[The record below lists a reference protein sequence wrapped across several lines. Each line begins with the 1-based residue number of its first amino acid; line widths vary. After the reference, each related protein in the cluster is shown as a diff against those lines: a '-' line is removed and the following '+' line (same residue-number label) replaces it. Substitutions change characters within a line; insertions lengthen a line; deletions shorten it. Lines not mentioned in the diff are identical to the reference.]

1 MVFGISTVNLINALF
16 IAAGIGV
23 CGLCFLQILIA
34 PIVAMVMR
42 CICSLSS
49 SGIRTSST
57 DGVPEATDA
66 NKELFGT
73 EWNTGLQRNCRAVSK
88 RDYTGS
94 RMPYREKTK

>member
-1 MVFGISTVNLINALF
+1 M
-16 IAAGIGV
+16 

-57 DGVPEATDA
+57 DGVLEATDA
-66 NKELFGT
+66 NKELFGV
-73 EWNTGLQRNCRAVSK
+73 ERMQAALNEDLSAAPEQVLKNVRRAVDAFVK
-88 RDYTGS
+88 DAEQFDDLT
-94 RMPYREKTK
+94 MLCVEYRGP